1 MTATAAA
8 GSPTYDAVVIG
19 SGFAGSIAA
28 LRLAEAGRRVCVVE
42 RGRSYEDHDFPRDPF
57 DAPRLL
63 WRHPARRS
71 WTGLFDLRF
80 HSGIATLTAAGLGG
94 GSLVY
99 ANVLVRPDAR
109 VFDERWP
116 TGVDRAG
123 LDPFYGMV
131 EAELRP
137 SPVPDPRSLPKNVAM
152 DRAVERLGRT
162 DAMLRPP
169 LAVDWNAC
177 RLVAECEFGC
187 RFGAKRSLD
196 ATYLAKARTLGAEI
210 RTGLRA
216 ITVEPAP
223 GGYRVSLASVPDRRR
238 STLTARVVVLAAGTL
253 GTTEL
258 LLRARDQHRTL
269 PRLSSRLGERFS
281 GNGDFIGAIVGT
293 PGPIDPSHGPD
304 VTAVLRAFDAG
315 PGITIA
321 TPTFSTP
328 VMDVVARAA
337 GAGPV
342 PLGPLGRLLWPA
354 ANGLVDALLGTRLG
368 SSLLRGTLGGP
379 PDDARLGAARHAT
392 AVFAIGRDSATGRMV
407 LRRGRNGPAFDVAW
421 DYRRTDAALLARQW
435 RLLSELAD
443 AYGGR
448 LVASPTWALAGRSVT
463 VHPLG
468 GAIMGSSADDGV
480 VSPLGEV
487 HRHPGLFVSDASAI
501 PSAIGFHPA
510 LTISANAERIA
521 AAVVSSL

>member
-1 MTATAAA
+1 MTASAAA
-8 GSPTYDAVVIG
+8 EPQTFDAVVIG

-109 VFDERWP
+109 IFDERWP
-116 TGVDRAG
+116 VGVDRAA
-123 LDPFYGMV
+123 LDPFYEKV

-137 SPVPDPRSLPKNVAM
+137 SPVPDPGGLAKNVAM
-152 DRAVERLGRT
+152 DRAIERLGRT

-169 LAVDWNAC
+169 LAVDWGVC

-196 ATYLAKARTLGAEI
+196 ATYLAKARTLGAEV

-216 ITVEPAP
+216 ITVEPAL

-258 LLRARDQHRTL
+258 LLRARDQHHTL
-269 PRLSSRLGERFS
+269 PRLSGCLGERFS

-293 PGPIDPSHGPD
+293 PDPIDPSRGPD

-321 TPTFSTP
+321 TPTFSAP
-328 VMDVVARAA
+328 VMDVLARPG

-342 PLGPLGRLLWPA
+342 PLGRLVWPLMG
-354 ANGLVDALLGTRLG
+354 GLVDALLGTRVG
-368 SSLLRGTLGGP
+368 SAFARAALGGP
-379 PDDARLGAARHAT
+379 PDTARLEAARHAT
-392 AVFAIGRDSATGRMV
+392 AVFAIGRDSATGRM
-407 LRRGRNGPAFDVAW
+407 LLRPRRRGPVFDVAW
-421 DYRRTDAALLARQW
+421 DYRSTDGALLGRQQ
-435 RLLSELAD
+435 RLLAELAD

-448 LVASPTWALAGRSVT
+448 LVASPTWALAGRTVT

-468 GAIMGSSADDGV
+468 GAIMGASPDEGV

-487 HRHPGLFVSDASAI
+487 HGHPGLFVADASVV
-501 PSAIGFHPA
+501 PSSIGFHPA

-521 AAVVSSL
+521 AAVVAAL